1 MIKQTITAA
10 TAIYLALQLGGLCR
24 ADTVQEPESSNS
36 KIAGSK
42 TANDVPAL
50 VAPFAPEPGI
60 NLSDSANE
68 ASAQQ
73 NIQTSEFEWTDKER
87 QRIVP
92 VKIYW
97 PGQAQAISTGV
108 KPSASNGKLP
118 LIIFSHGLGGT
129 RNGYSYLGRYL
140 ASHGYIAVHV
150 QHAGSD
156 RAVWTSNWLSMWGNL
171 SNAASEANAIAR
183 AKDVSFAI
191 TQALAEP
198 SIAAF
203 IDSDR
208 IAIAGHSYGANTAL
222 LIAGAKVQ
230 RSGGELNL
238 RDPRVKAAVIISAPP
253 FHGEGDMKQ
262 ILGAISIP
270 TLHVTGTDDVIR
282 VPGYRSGYKD
292 RLDVFDS
299 TSANAPANQPDKGKT
314 LVVFKDA
321 THSVF
326 TDRQAGMSAAASSN
340 IKRATSEVSA
350 MFLDSVFGLV
360 SGEKVLNWISK
371 NESLLVRKH

>member
-1 MIKQTITAA
+1 VIKPIITTL
-10 TAIYLALQLGGLCR
+10 TAIYIALQLGGLCH
-24 ADTVQEPESSNS
+24 ADTVQERL
-36 KIAGSK
+36 AADSK
-42 TANDVPAL
+42 TPNDLTTSIASTPADLATSLQVSANDV
-50 VAPFAPEPGI
+50 
-60 NLSDSANE
+60 N
-68 ASAQQ
+68 AQL
-73 NIQTSEFEWTDKER
+73 NVQTSEFEWTDKER
-87 QRIVP
+87 QRTVP

-97 PGQAQAISTGV
+97 PLQAPLLGADAKAGAPIS
-108 KPSASNGKLP
+108 KLP

-198 SIAAF
+198 SIASY
-203 IDSDR
+203 IDSER

-230 RSGGELNL
+230 RTGGELNL

-270 TLHVTGTDDVIR
+270 TLHVTGTEDVIR

-292 RLDVFDS
+292 RLEVFES
-299 TSANAPANQPDKGKT
+299 TSVNAPANQPEKGKT

-326 TDRQAGMSAAASSN
+326 TDRQAGMSSSASAS
-340 IKRATSEVSA
+340 IKRATSEVSTA
-350 MFLDSVFGLV
+350 FLDSVFGLV
-360 SGEKVLNWISK
+360 SSDKVLNWISK
-371 NESLLVRKH
+371 NESLLVRK

>member
-1 MIKQTITAA
+1 VIKQTITAA
-10 TAIYLALQLGGLCR
+10 TAIYIALQLGGLCH
-24 ADTVQEPESSNS
+24 ADTVQDPLA
-36 KIAGSK
+36 AGSK
-42 TANDVPAL
+42 TPDDLPTLVAPTAADLATNLQASANDVNAEL
-50 VAPFAPEPGI
+50 
-60 NLSDSANE
+60 
-68 ASAQQ
+68 
-73 NIQTSEFEWTDKER
+73 NIQASEFEWTDKER
-87 QRIVP
+87 QRTVP

-97 PGQAQAISTGV
+97 PAQAQLLGANAKAGAPVTKS
-108 KPSASNGKLP
+108 P

-171 SNAASEANAIAR
+171 SNAASETNAIAR

-198 SIAAF
+198 SIASY
-203 IDSDR
+203 IDSER

-230 RSGGELNL
+230 RNSGELNL

-270 TLHVTGTDDVIR
+270 TLHVTGTEDVIR

-292 RLDVFDS
+292 RLEVFES
-299 TSANAPANQPDKGKT
+299 TSANAPANQPEKGKT

-326 TDRQAGMSAAASSN
+326 TDRQAGMSWAASAS
-340 IKRATSEVSA
+340 IKRATSEVST